1 MGQHRVFDQLTLI
14 QLKQPAVQLRAKER
28 SLLVQLVQ
36 RLLLEIALNRTVG
49 TSGKESDNE

>member
-1 MGQHRVFDQLTLI
+1 MGRQRIFDQLTLI
-14 QLKQPAVQLRAKER
+14 QLKQPALQLRAKER
-28 SLLVQLVQ
+28 SLLAQLVQ